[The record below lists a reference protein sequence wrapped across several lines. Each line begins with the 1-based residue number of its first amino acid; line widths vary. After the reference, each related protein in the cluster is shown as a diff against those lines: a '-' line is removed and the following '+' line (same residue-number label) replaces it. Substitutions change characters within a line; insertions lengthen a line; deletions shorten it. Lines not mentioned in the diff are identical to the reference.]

1 MAQTSNVKRQSQ
13 RQGVRHIIDVGV
25 LAANGMNQY
34 DRDGADLR
42 AINRQF
48 GSMNFFSIVNGSS
61 VALAIDLDYTT
72 LKRTI
77 VPASSMI
84 TVDSVMFQELNLTNL
99 STTVATAAGDV
110 YLTVGFE
117 RPLVREG

>member
-13 RQGVRHIIDVGV
+13 RQGVHHLIDVGV
-25 LAANGMNQY
+25 LAATAMNQY
-34 DRDGADLR
+34 DRDGTELR

-48 GSMNFFSIVNGSS
+48 GAMNFFSIVNGST

-77 VPASSMI
+77 IPASSMI
-84 TVDSVMFQELNLTNL
+84 TVDSVMFQEFNLTNL
-99 STTVATAAGDV
+99 SATTATVAGDV
-110 YLTVGFE
+110 YITVGFE
-117 RPLVREG
+117 RPLMREG